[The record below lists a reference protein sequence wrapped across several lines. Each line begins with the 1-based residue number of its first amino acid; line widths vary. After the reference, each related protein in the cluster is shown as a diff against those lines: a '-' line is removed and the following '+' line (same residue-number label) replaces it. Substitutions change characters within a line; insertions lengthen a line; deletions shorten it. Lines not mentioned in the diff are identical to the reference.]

1 MTSEAQRI
9 AIATVCGHT
18 NFKYFNTT
26 NVDGAYTVLASDQT
40 ANGWEGY
47 DATEIPNYLED
58 LNAMHE
64 AEKLILAGNHIGYCR
79 AVLVLV
85 CPETKGVIVGLN
97 AGYGLSILHATASQR
112 AEAFLRT
119 LNLWDDSK

>member
-1 MTSEAQRI
+1 MTFTAQRI

-18 NFKYFNTT
+18 NIKYCHTVND
-26 NVDGAYTVLASDQT
+26 DGAYTVLASDQT

-47 DATEIPNYLED
+47 DATEIPDYLTD

-64 AEKLILAGNHIGYCR
+64 AEKMLR
-79 AVLVLV
+79 
-85 CPETKGVIVGLN
+85 PLN
-97 AGYGLSILHATASQR
+97 TYGEWPLWDNYLSILRDLVSNRGDEVHATAAQR

-119 LNLWDDSK
+119 LNLWDDTK